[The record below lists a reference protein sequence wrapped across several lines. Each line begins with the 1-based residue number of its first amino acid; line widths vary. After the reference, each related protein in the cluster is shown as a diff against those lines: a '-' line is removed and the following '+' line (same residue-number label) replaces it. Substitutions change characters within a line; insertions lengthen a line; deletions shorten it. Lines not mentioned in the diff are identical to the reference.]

1 MQMLGC
7 NSWSLQK
14 TPIGFFLPTV
24 TPFFLGRRQLLS
36 SVHICSDGSFHD
48 VVSSH
53 TISIPRGARD
63 GTNYLCKVM
72 SRSSPTA
79 TTRRTLLASFF
90 MYLLSRPSRYIS
102 AQALGDPSVTVEQ
115 VTPPVFPSGE
125 LFPTEER
132 IVQLF
137 EKNTYSVVN
146 IFDVTL
152 RPQLNVTDS

>member
-90 MYLLSRPSRYIS
+90 MYLLSRPSSSSFGGSIS
-102 AQALGDPSVTVEQ
+102 DSRTSNSSSFSFWRTIPYRG
-115 VTPPVFPSGE
+115 
-125 LFPTEER
+125 
-132 IVQLF
+132 
-137 EKNTYSVVN
+137 KNRAT
-146 IFDVTL
+146 F
-152 RPQLNVTDS
+152 